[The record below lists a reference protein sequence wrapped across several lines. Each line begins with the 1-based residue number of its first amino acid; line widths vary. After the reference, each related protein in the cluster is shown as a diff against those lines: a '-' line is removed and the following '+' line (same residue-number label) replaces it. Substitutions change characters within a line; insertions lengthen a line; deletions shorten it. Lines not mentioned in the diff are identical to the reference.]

1 MLGASSLPLD
11 INIRD
16 QPIKSITHPLR
27 PENAL
32 PNSGKLQG
40 NTGSGRSLY
49 RPRHQT
55 RYPDRPRRV
64 TCHAPCLHFLN
75 VIIII
80 IIVIAMQRYN
90 LGRGVKEKK
99 RSAALPLGPPPE
111 YSIHVGFSC
120 RLSLHGKTCIASC
133 PYADRRF
140 TLVPAGC
147 PVKHALREGGG
158 RVHGAHLG

>member
-1 MLGASSLPLD
+1 MQELGWKTGSIPVTVSLRFHRMLGASSMSLPLD

-90 LGRGVKEKK
+90 LGRGVKGKK
-99 RSAALPLGPPPE
+99 KGALP
-111 YSIHVGFSC
+111 C
-120 RLSLHGKTCIASC
+120 
-133 PYADRRF
+133 
-140 TLVPAGC
+140 
-147 PVKHALREGGG
+147 
-158 RVHGAHLG
+158 HLGRRPSTPSMLAFLVDCPCTGKRASLRVNMQIDVSL